1 MDPTKETLM
10 RNTRAKADL
19 MATPDEKK
27 TFFDTRGKKLFLT
40 SPARRR
46 FRDISSSS
54 YRLTPLVDRALPR
67 GHRPARWEGG
77 RFKHVGSHR

>member
-1 MDPTKETLM
+1 MEPTKETLM
-10 RNTRAKADL
+10 RNTRAKAKL
-19 MATPDEKK
+19 MATPDKK
-27 TFFDTRGKKLFLT
+27 KMTHEEKKLFLT
-40 SPARRR
+40 PPERRR